1 MARCRRKTYRMC
13 EQIHVARK
21 LRNLQPPPQTEAQ
34 TLGGGRRGSGGFLAL
49 IASLGGTGGTE
60 GRADALLIY
69 GAQVNCACAIIL
81 INVRCQCMTMGNG
94 FRAEKLLDLA
104 CG

>member
-1 MARCRRKTYRMC
+1 VR
-13 EQIHVARK
+13 
-21 LRNLQPPPQTEAQ
+21 EAKDR
-34 TLGGGRRGSGGFLAL
+34 GRGSGGVLAL
-49 IASLGGTGGTE
+49 IASLSNDQKDE
-60 GRADALLIY
+60 ARRDALLIY

-94 FRAEKLLDLA
+94 FRAETLLDLA